1 MSEHGKKPR
10 MSHWRKWTLAA
21 VAAVG
26 LTGSGLIL
34 TAPVVETDSTPPPP
48 EMTSQIQK
56 NVVERTEPLAKVFM
70 ASALNRQMAELVA
83 GAEKNDINM
92 IIGAISIG
100 ADISAN
106 NDLALRVA
114 TASGARDATRVFLDL
129 GANPRANGGEPLEN
143 AVVNN
148 DQSMVEF
155 LLAHGADVHDNNE
168 AALWWA
174 VESGN
179 VPIQKV
185 LVERGGRI
193 SDDMLSMASQKKDS
207 ASFAFLAGARA
218 QQDGQGPATSVPAP

>member
-1 MSEHGKKPR
+1 MSEHEKKPR
-10 MSHWRKWTLAA
+10 MSHWRRWTLAA
-21 VAAVG
+21 IAAVG

-34 TAPVVETDSTPPPP
+34 TAPVVEPDNAPPPP
-48 EMTSQIQK
+48 EAASQLQK
-56 NVVERTEPLAKVFM
+56 NAVERTEPLAKVFR
-70 ASALNRQMAELVA
+70 ASALSRQTAELIA

-92 IIGAISIG
+92 IIGAIGIG

-114 TASGARDATRVFLDL
+114 TASGAIDATRVFLDL

-143 AVVNN
+143 AVINN
-148 DQSMVEF
+148 DERMVGF
-155 LLAHGADVHDNNE
+155 LLAHGADVHDSNE

-179 VPIQKV
+179 VPIQKI

-207 ASFAFLAGARA
+207 TSFAFLAGAKA